1 MLGGCRQYFVIE
13 GIGKQ
18 KSQECRRDREAEKS
32 GVQRG

>member
-18 KSQECRRDREAEKS
+18 KSQECRGDRAVEKA
-32 GVQRG
+32 G

>member
-18 KSQECRRDREAEKS
+18 KSQDDGRDREAEKS
-32 GVQRG
+32 GMKKG